1 MTGRALDPSERQKT
15 EAGVVAL
22 VAHALEVARRLGAT
36 AAEVS
41 AGDDVGF
48 SVDVRDLETEAVEF
62 HHDKGIGITVY
73 RGERRGSAS
82 TSDTSADAIEMAVGR
97 ALNIAKYTAED
108 EYGGLPDVDE
118 LAETPL
124 DLDLVH
130 PWAIDVDAA
139 VEHALRAEKALLDH
153 DVRSDGASLST
164 HTFLRVFG
172 NSLGFLEPQW
182 SSRHSLSAA
191 AIAEDGEGMHREG
204 EYTTARRHADLQSP
218 EWVGDEAAARAR
230 ARVGRQAIELGR
242 YPVVFAPSAA
252 GGLVGHVL
260 GALSGGAQYR
270 KASFLLD
277 ALGERLAPAGI
288 EIKENPHLLR
298 GPGSTPFDGDGVATS
313 AKSFVADGIVA
324 SYILGTYSARRLG
337 LKSTGNAGGVFNA
350 EIEGTRVTRTELLE
364 LVPRGLLVE
373 SAIGQGVNAVTGDY
387 SRGVKGFWF
396 ENGEIKF
403 PVDEVTI
410 ASNLRDM
417 WANVV
422 ALGDDV
428 DRRGNIVS
436 GSILIDAMMVGA

>member
-1 MTGRALDPSERQKT
+1 MVGRALNPDERSKI
-15 EAGVVAL
+15 EAGLVDL
-22 VAHALEVARRLGAT
+22 VAQTLETAKRLGAT

-41 AGDDVGF
+41 GGDDVGY
-48 SVDVRDLETEAVEF
+48 SVDVRERRTESVEF

-82 TSDTSADAIEMAVGR
+82 TSDTSIEAIETAVAR
-97 ALNIAKYTAED
+97 ALNIAKHTAPD
-108 EYGGLPDVDE
+108 EFGGLPEAE
-118 LAETPL
+118 LLAASPP

-130 PWAIDVDAA
+130 PWAIDVDQA
-139 VEHALRAEKALLDH
+139 VARAIRAEGALLEH
-153 DVRSDGASLST
+153 DVRTDGASLST

-172 NSLGFLEPQW
+172 NSLGFLEPLW
-182 SSRHSLSAA
+182 SSRHSMSAA
-191 AIAEDGEGMHREG
+191 AIAEDRDGMHREG
-204 EYTTARRHADLQSP
+204 EYTTARCPSDMEDEA
-218 EWVGDEAAARAR
+218 WVGNEAAARAK
-230 ARVGRQAIELGR
+230 ARLGRRTIALGR
-242 YPVVFAPSAA
+242 YPVVFAPNAA

-277 ALGERLAPAGI
+277 AVGERLAPPGI
-288 EIKENPHLLR
+288 AIRENPHLAR
-298 GPGSTPFDGDGVATS
+298 GAGSTPFDGDGVATS
-313 AKSFVADGIVA
+313 EKAFVADGVVE

-337 LKSTGNAGGVFNA
+337 LASTGNAGGVFNA
-350 EIEGTRVTRTELLE
+350 EITGRRVPLANLLA

-373 SAIGQGVNAVTGDY
+373 SAMGQGVNLVTGDY

-396 ENGEIKF
+396 EDGEIQF

-410 ASNLRDM
+410 AGKLEEM

-428 DRRGNIVS
+428 DRRGNITS
-436 GSILIDAMMVGA
+436 GSILVDEMMVGA